1 MSEWEHDRVSDAELW
16 AEEPLDPDID
26 GDAAATGPAYGPVMA
41 VVAVGGVIGTCARYG
56 ATQIWPHA
64 SGFDWTTFTINVT
77 GCLLIGV
84 LMVLVTERFTVHPLV
99 RPFLGTGIL
108 GGYTTFS
115 TAMVGT
121 HSLADAGSWG
131 TAAAYLLG
139 TLIAAVAAVWT
150 GVALARRL
158 SGRAPEGAEP
168 R

>member
-1 MSEWEHDRVSDAELW
+1 MTDAELW

-26 GDAAATGPAYGPVMA
+26 GDTTPPGLAYGPVMA
-41 VVAVGGVIGTCARYG
+41 VVAIGGVIGSCARYG

-64 SGFDWTTFTINVT
+64 SGFDWTTFVINVT
-77 GCLLIGV
+77 GCLFIGI
-84 LMVLVTERFTVHPLV
+84 LMVLVTEKFTPHPLL

-131 TAAAYLLG
+131 TASAYLLG
-139 TLIAAVAAVWT
+139 TLVAAIAAVWL
-150 GVALARRL
+150 GVTMTRRFA
-158 SGRAPEGAEP
+158 GVVR
-168 R
+168 